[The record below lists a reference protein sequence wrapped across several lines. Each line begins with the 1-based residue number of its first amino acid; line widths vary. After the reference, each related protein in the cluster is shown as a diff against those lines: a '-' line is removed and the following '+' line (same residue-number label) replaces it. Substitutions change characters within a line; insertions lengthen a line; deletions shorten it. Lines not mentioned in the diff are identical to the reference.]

1 MNIESATNGS
11 QQAGSSG
18 RPRTSVGLQPTP
30 FSIALMGGIGLAA
43 VLLAAVN
50 SQMAVTLAAFAAMVT
65 AVMLIKINP
74 RIIFLGLL
82 LGYFFGGNTFGK
94 LGLASVGIPLY
105 MGEIGIGAGLFL
117 LVATNI
123 LEHREWRVAFG
134 SMRPL
139 LMPLVLFL
147 IAGAVSVVI
156 GGSGVVPSGVAAVPI
171 AITSMNLW
179 VGEMNSV
186 FYTLKVA
193 MRHFAFVYYALMFFV
208 PAIIIRSAAEFRN
221 SIYVVV
227 GAMLLVIPVRQL
239 GLIGHLAHYY
249 HPVGMIACMVLL
261 HRERNPLAR
270 LGLCVLILWAAYLTL
285 IDDVRSSFLAG
296 GAVAFILGL
305 LALRHNWRS
314 IGLYFTRRNL
324 PVYVAASVFVGAIS
338 WWFVPSSSFRELS
351 SIINQSDKF
360 RILVSGD
367 MADFRGGN
375 EGWRTAMW
383 SDMLQAAGRAPLTG
397 IGLGTPFY
405 PASFMQKGWLWNDFN
420 DQSLTMFVYPHNS
433 LLFVLLRMGL
443 PATAALLVVLVRCWR
458 MAFSMHRV
466 GRWRFAADAAYFLG
480 AATLFMFLASLTS
493 VMLEL
498 PQAAIPFWFLLGL
511 IPVCARYADAEHSPS
526 IVAHAEVVRPELAG

>member
-18 RPRTSVGLQPTP
+18 RPRRSAGLQPTP
-30 FSIALMGGIGLAA
+30 FSSALMGGIGLVA

-50 SQMAVTLAAFAAMVT
+50 SQMAVALAAFAAVVT
-65 AVMLIKINP
+65 ALMLIKINP
-74 RIIFLGLL
+74 RIVFLGLL
-82 LGYFFGGNTFGK
+82 LGYFFGGNIFGK

-105 MGEIGIGAGLFL
+105 IGEIGIGAGVLS

-123 LEHREWRVAFG
+123 LEHREWRAVFG

-139 LMPLVLFL
+139 LVPLGLFL
-147 IAGAVSVVI
+147 ITGAVSAVI
-156 GGSGVVPSGVAAVPI
+156 GGSGVVSSEVAAVPI
-171 AITSMNLW
+171 GISGNPW
-179 VGEMNSV
+179 VGDIYSMFYSV
-186 FYTLKVA
+186 KVA

-227 GAMLLVIPVRQL
+227 GALLLVIPVRQL
-239 GLIGHLAHYY
+239 GLIEHLAHYY
-249 HPVGMIACMVLL
+249 HAVGMLACLVLL
-261 HRERNPLAR
+261 YRERNPLAR

-285 IDDVRSSFLAG
+285 IDDVRSSFLAL

-305 LALRHNWRS
+305 LTLRHNWRS
-314 IGLYFTRRNL
+314 IGLYLTRRNL
-324 PVYVAASVFVGAIS
+324 AVYVAASVFVGAIG

-351 SIINQSDKF
+351 SIFNQSDKF

-383 SDMLQAAGRAPLTG
+383 SDMLQAAVRAPLTG

-433 LLFVLLRMGL
+433 VLFVLLRMGL

-458 MAFSMHRV
+458 MAFSMHQV

-511 IPVCARYADAEHSPS
+511 IPVCARYADAEHSS
-526 IVAHAEVVRPELAG
+526 SVVARVEPWRSEVAG

>member
-1 MNIESATNGS
+1 M
-11 QQAGSSG
+11 
-18 RPRTSVGLQPTP
+18 
-30 FSIALMGGIGLAA
+30 ALMGGIGLVA

-50 SQMAVTLAAFAAMVT
+50 SQMAVALAAFAAMVT

-82 LGYFFGGNTFGK
+82 LGYFLGGNTFGK

-139 LMPLVLFL
+139 LVPLVLFL

-171 AITSMNLW
+171 AISGMNLW

-193 MRHFAFVYYALMFFV
+193 MRHFAVVYYALMFFV
-208 PAIIIRSAAEFRN
+208 PAIIIRSATEFRN
-221 SIYVVV
+221 TVHVVFISLLLSIPNR
-227 GAMLLVIPVRQL
+227 GFEIRL
-239 GLIGHLAHYY
+239 HLSHYY
-249 HPVGMIACMVLL
+249 YVLGMLACLVLL
-261 HRERNPLAR
+261 DRQRNPLAR

-285 IDDVRSSFLAG
+285 IDDVRSSFLAL

-314 IGLYFTRRNL
+314 IGLYLTRRNL
-324 PVYVAASVFVGAIS
+324 AVYVAASVFVGAIG

-367 MADFRGGN
+367 MADYRGGN

-383 SDMLQAAGRAPLTG
+383 SDMLQAAFRAPLTG

-458 MAFSMHRV
+458 MAFSLHRV

>member
-11 QQAGSSG
+11 QQAGSSR
-18 RPRTSVGLQPTP
+18 RPRRSAGLQPTP
-30 FSIALMGGIGLAA
+30 FSSALMGGIGLVA

-50 SQMAVTLAAFAAMVT
+50 SQMAVALAAFAAVVT
-65 AVMLIKINP
+65 ALMLIKINP
-74 RIIFLGLL
+74 RIVFLGLL
-82 LGYFFGGNTFGK
+82 LGYFFGGNIFGK

-105 MGEIGIGAGLFL
+105 IGEIGIGAGVLS

-123 LEHREWRVAFG
+123 LEHREWRAVFG
-134 SMRPL
+134 SIRPL
-139 LMPLVLFL
+139 LVPLGLFL
-147 IAGAVSVVI
+147 ITGAVSAVI
-156 GGSGVVPSGVAAVPI
+156 GGSGVVSSEVAAVPI
-171 AITSMNLW
+171 GISGNPW
-179 VGEMNSV
+179 VGDIYSMFYSV
-186 FYTLKVA
+186 KVA

-227 GAMLLVIPVRQL
+227 GALLLVIPVRQL
-239 GLIGHLAHYY
+239 GLIEHLAHYY
-249 HPVGMIACMVLL
+249 HAVGMLACLVLL
-261 HRERNPLAR
+261 YRERNPLAR

-285 IDDVRSSFLAG
+285 IDDVRSSFLAL

-305 LALRHNWRS
+305 LTLRHNWRS
-314 IGLYFTRRNL
+314 IGLYLTRRNL
-324 PVYVAASVFVGAIS
+324 AVYVAASVFVGAIG

-351 SIINQSDKF
+351 SIFNQSDKF

-383 SDMLQAAGRAPLTG
+383 SDMLQAAVRAPLTG

-405 PASFMQKGWLWNDFN
+405 PASFMQKGWLWSDFN

-433 LLFVLLRMGL
+433 VLFVLLRMGL

-511 IPVCARYADAEHSPS
+511 IPVCARYADAEHSPR
-526 IVAHAEVVRPELAG
+526 IVAHAEVVLPELAG

>member
-18 RPRTSVGLQPTP
+18 RLRTGVGLQPTP
-30 FSIALMGGIGLAA
+30 FSIALMGGIGLLA
-43 VLLAAVN
+43 VLLAALN
-50 SQMAVTLAAFAAMVT
+50 SQMAVALGAFAAMVT

-74 RIIFLGLL
+74 RIVFLGLL
-82 LGYFFGGNTFGK
+82 LGYFFGGNIFGK
-94 LGLASVGIPLY
+94 LGLASFGIPLY
-105 MGEIGIGAGLFL
+105 MGEIGIGAGVLL

-123 LEHREWRVAFG
+123 LEHREWRAVFG

-139 LMPLVLFL
+139 LVPLGLFL
-147 IAGAVSVVI
+147 LTGAVSVVI
-156 GGSGVVPSGVAAVPI
+156 GGSGVVSSEVAAVPI
-171 AITSMNLW
+171 DIFGNLW
-179 VGEMNSV
+179 VGDTYSM
-186 FYTLKVA
+186 FYSLKVV

-227 GAMLLVIPVRQL
+227 GALLLVIPVRQL

-249 HPVGMIACMVLL
+249 HTVGMIGCLVLL
-261 HRERNPLAR
+261 YRERNPLAR

-285 IDDVRSSFLAG
+285 IDDVRSNFLAL
-296 GAVAFILGL
+296 GAVALILGL

-314 IGLYFTRRNL
+314 IGLYLTRRNL
-324 PVYVAASVFVGAIS
+324 AVYVAASVFVGAIG

-367 MADFRGGN
+367 MADYRGGS

-383 SDMLQAAGRAPLTG
+383 SDMLEAAVRAPLTG

-420 DQSLTMFVYPHNS
+420 DRSLTMFVYPHNS
-433 LLFVLLRMGL
+433 VLFVLLRMGL
-443 PATAALLVVLVRCWR
+443 PATVALLVVLVRCWR
-458 MAFSMHRV
+458 MAFSMHQV

-511 IPVCARYADAEHSPS
+511 IPVCARHADAEHSPS

>member
-1 MNIESATNGS
+1 M
-11 QQAGSSG
+11 
-18 RPRTSVGLQPTP
+18 
-30 FSIALMGGIGLAA
+30 ALMGGIGLVA

-50 SQMAVTLAAFAAMVT
+50 SQMAVVLAAFAAMVT
-65 AVMLIKINP
+65 VVMLIKINP
-74 RIIFLGLL
+74 KIVFLGLL
-82 LGYFFGGNTFGK
+82 LGYFFGGNIFGK

-105 MGEIGIGAGLFL
+105 MGEIGIGAGVLL

-123 LEHREWRVAFG
+123 LEHREWRAVFG

-139 LMPLVLFL
+139 LVPLGLFL
-147 IAGAVSVVI
+147 ITGAVSAVI
-156 GGSGVVPSGVAAVPI
+156 GGSGVVSSEVAAVPI
-171 AITSMNLW
+171 DISGNPW
-179 VGEMNSV
+179 VGDIYSMFYSV
-186 FYTLKVA
+186 KVA

-227 GAMLLVIPVRQL
+227 GALLLVIPVRQL
-239 GLIGHLAHYY
+239 GLIEHLAHYY
-249 HPVGMIACMVLL
+249 HPVGMLACLVLL
-261 HRERNPLAR
+261 YRERNPLAR

-285 IDDVRSSFLAG
+285 IDDVRSSFLAL

-305 LALRHNWRS
+305 LVLRHNWRS
-314 IGLYFTRRNL
+314 IGLYLTRRNL
-324 PVYVAASVFVGAIS
+324 AVYVAASVFVGAIG
-338 WWFVPSSSFRELS
+338 WWFVPPSSIRELS

-360 RILVSGD
+360 RILMSRD
-367 MADFRGGN
+367 MADYRGGS

-383 SDMLQAAGRAPLTG
+383 SDMLEAAFRAPLTG

-405 PASFMQKGWLWNDFN
+405 PASFMQKGWFWNDFN

-433 LLFVLLRMGL
+433 VLFVLLRMGL
-443 PATAALLVVLVRCWR
+443 PATVAMLVVLVRCWR
-458 MAFSMHRV
+458 MAFSMHQV

-511 IPVCARYADAEHSPS
+511 IPVCARYADAEHSPN